1 MKQRLLKLITVTAF
15 FIIGIIVL
23 SSGILKSTGGGRNDL
38 VDEIYKQEVNKNAT
52 LEKIEIAI
60 KNYYSKKQDAIEE
73 YNKYNDYNKRY
84 YADAKNN
91 LNYIGDATLKEK
103 AKKLIEQS
111 EKNYWIKISEWNKQ
125 IAEMGINESIL
136 ADHHSLLKLMIATPL
151 IEQYQGKNLP
161 STGPIQENN
170 TELKKVI
177 ESIKAITDK

>member
-15 FIIGIIVL
+15 FIISTVVL
-23 SSGILKSTGGGRNDL
+23 SSGISKSMGGGRNDL
-38 VDEIYKQEVNKNAT
+38 VDDIYKQEVNKNPA
-52 LEKIEIAI
+52 LEKVETSI
-60 KNYYSKKQDAIEE
+60 KNFYSKKQDAVEE

-91 LNYIGDATLKEK
+91 LNYIGDAALKEK

-111 EKNYWIKISEWNKQ
+111 EKNYLIKISEWNKQ
-125 IAEMGINESIL
+125 IAEMGTNESSL
-136 ADHHSLLKLMIATPL
+136 EDHHVLLKLMIATPL

-161 STGPIQENN
+161 PTGPIQETNA
-170 TELKKVI
+170 ELKKII